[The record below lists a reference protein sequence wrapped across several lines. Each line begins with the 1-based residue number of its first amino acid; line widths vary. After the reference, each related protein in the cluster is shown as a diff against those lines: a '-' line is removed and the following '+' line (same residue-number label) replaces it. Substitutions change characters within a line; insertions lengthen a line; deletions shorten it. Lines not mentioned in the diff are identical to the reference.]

1 MTLHRT
7 DPLANQ
13 VAEYQ
18 KIQTSRYDRWDERLC
33 PDSHKSGDLFTC
45 QRVERNPG
53 ILEKPSHSIRP
64 IAKWLLPS

>member
-7 DPLANQ
+7 DSWAYQ
-13 VAEYQ
+13 VAENQ
-18 KIQTSRYDRWDERLC
+18 KVQTSRYDWWDERLC
-33 PDSHKSGDLFTC
+33 PDSHKSGDLFAC

-53 ILEKPSHSIRP
+53 ILEEPIHSLHP